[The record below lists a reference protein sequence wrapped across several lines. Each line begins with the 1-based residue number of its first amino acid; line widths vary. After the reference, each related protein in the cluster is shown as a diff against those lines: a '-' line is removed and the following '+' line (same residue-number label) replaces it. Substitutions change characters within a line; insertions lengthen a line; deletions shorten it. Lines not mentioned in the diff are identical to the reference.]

1 MPEEPS
7 STDVGVPVV
16 ESGGDCNRYIDDARI
31 GAIRLVEV
39 LHPPDHRG
47 VDRGIVPTTLTADG
61 EPLLA
66 IVITRQYI
74 SPGAMVRVR
83 PLALAESASAVAVV
97 DGPAADPALTPYR
110 RLDDLTPADWPS
122 LKALF
127 LPLLYRPCEPRQ
139 TGGRPVRQMATP
151 VDHPQREAVLAVLR
165 ATRRTLGQPL
175 CHQGAVARPPA
186 DRPPATAEEE
196 R

>member
-1 MPEEPS
+1 MPMPEEPR
-7 STDVGVPVV
+7 STDLSIDVLV
-16 ESGGDCNRYIDDARI
+16 EQSGDCNRCAYDARS
-31 GAIRLVEV
+31 GAVRLIEV
-39 LHPPDHRG
+39 LHSPDHRG
-47 VDRGIVPTTLTADG
+47 IDRHTLTADG
-61 EPLLA
+61 KPLLA
-66 IVITRQYI
+66 IVITRQHI

-97 DGPAADPALTPYR
+97 DGPAADPALTLYR
-110 RLDDLTPADWPS
+110 SLDDLTPADWLS

-127 LPLLYRPCEPRQ
+127 LPLLYRSGEPRQ
-139 TGGRPVRQMATP
+139 TDGRLVRQMATP

-186 DRPPATAEEE
+186 DRPPETAEEE